1 MFIKR
6 NNMIMAAAILMIL
19 GFTLGMWYQSL
30 RSVSPDESGLVL
42 MENMVDALPN
52 DELPQ
57 EPEYLQVYV
66 AGAVS
71 HPGVYSMPTGSRV
84 HEALELAG
92 LLENAEIVGLPMAR
106 LIKDEETVLVPYH
119 SEAGPEMSEA
129 QALNQAIKEQEQLS
143 DSRGLVNI
151 NTATLNELQQL
162 PGIGPVLAQRI
173 IDYRIRQGGFGDIT
187 ELRQVSGI
195 GDKRYTDIADLI
207 TVR

>member
-71 HPGVYSMPTGSRV
+71 HPGVYRMPTGSRV